1 MVMGEIFFKISNAGL
16 TPNAFY
22 VLYCIHYKITPD
34 KSVNASLEI
43 TKLKSGNYLTE
54 SLELSGNSLKFMQ
67 EIEGY
72 FKKSKK
78 KTSQNLLGDDFLD
91 KIKQYNEIFPNKKLS
106 SGKYARVNAKSLE
119 NSFRWFF
126 ENFDYSWETILAAT
140 AKYVDE
146 YSLKRYEFMR
156 TSQYFV
162 RKQSSDKTWDS
173 DLATY
178 CDLVVNGHDDEQE
191 NYFQERVV

>member
-22 VLYCIHYKITPD
+22 VLYCIHYKIKPD

-91 KIKQYNEIFPNKKLS
+91 KIKQYNECFPASKLP
-106 SGKYARVNAKSLE
+106 SGVYARVNVKSLE
-119 NSFRWFF
+119 NAFRWFF
-126 ENFDYSWETILAAT
+126 ETFDYSWDIVIQAT
-140 AKYVDE
+140 EKYVEE
-146 YSLKRYEFMR
+146 YSINRYNYMR
-156 TSQYFV
+156 NSQYFV
-162 RKQSSDKTWDS
+162 RKQNTDKTWDS
-173 DLATY
+173 NLATY
-178 CDLVVNGHDDEQE
+178 CDMISQDDYEAPVFFKE
-191 NYFQERVV
+191 KIV